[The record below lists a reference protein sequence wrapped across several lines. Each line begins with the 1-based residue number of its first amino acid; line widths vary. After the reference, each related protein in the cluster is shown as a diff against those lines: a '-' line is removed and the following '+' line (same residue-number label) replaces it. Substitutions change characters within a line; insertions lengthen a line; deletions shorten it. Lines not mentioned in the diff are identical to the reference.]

1 MCLLLQAAGN
11 PQNESEYTMSNV
23 KSIIQNM
30 PAETRAKAEAFA
42 SAKGLSLE
50 EAIASQLSVELT
62 ESTLLAVSGGLR
74 MIEEEKTND
83 EER

>member
-62 ESTLLAVSGGLR
+62 ASTLLAVSGGR
-74 MIEEEKTND
+74 MRVEDVEDKELN
-83 EER
+83 